1 MTEQEPTENQQQ
13 AQQEPQQQSQQQA
26 QQTPPPAPQAQPQQQ
41 EPQPQEQPPAG
52 STVSRHKYE
61 RDTGKLQA
69 ENDALK
75 AENEGY
81 KALKAE
87 FEQFKASQEA
97 EKSDKALSDAGC
109 IDVKAASA
117 RLPEFDGDIDKLKSE
132 CPYLFKSSDNS
143 KSTGG
148 NPKGSPDPEDVRT
161 SKMRKYM
168 GLDLDKE

>member
-13 AQQEPQQQSQQQA
+13 TQQKPPQQQA
-26 QQTPPPAPQAQPQQQ
+26 QQAQQAPPPAPQAQPQQQ
-41 EPQPQEQPPAG
+41 TQPQEQPPAG

-97 EKSDKALSDAGC
+97 EKSDKALSDDGC

-117 RLPEFDGDIDKLKSE
+117 RLPEFDGDISKLKDE
-132 CPYLFKSSDNS
+132 CPYLFASKDNA

-148 NPKGSPDPEDVRT
+148 NPKGKPDGDGTAKTIRDGL
-161 SKMRKYM
+161 KMRK
-168 GLDLDKE
+168 DQ